1 MSGAITGDT
10 LERFH
15 DGQCFVYETALA
27 EMKQGRKTCHW
38 IWFIF
43 PQMKGLGHSWQAD
56 YYGISDLR
64 EAKAY
69 LADPIL
75 GPRLRR
81 ITEAVLSHSDI
92 HVVALMGS
100 EIDALKLRSSMT
112 LFYAASPDDIFGQVL
127 DLLFYG
133 ERDQRS
139 LELIFTNKS

>member
-1 MSGAITGDT
+1 MQSNQINE
-10 LERFH
+10 LSRFL
-15 DGQCFVYETALA
+15 DPQKFQYEDALA
-27 EMKQGRKTCHW
+27 EMKQGRKTGHW

-56 YYGISDLR
+56 YYGLSGLR
-64 EAKAY
+64 EARAY

-92 HVVALMGS
+92 NVVALMGG

-112 LFYAASPDDIFGQVL
+112 LFDAVSSDDIFGQVL
-127 DLLFYG
+127 DLFFGG

-139 LELIFTNKS
+139 QELISH

>member
-1 MSGAITGDT
+1 MHTYQNNELS
-10 LERFH
+10 RFL
-15 DGQCFVYETALA
+15 DPQKFQYEGALA
-27 EMKQGRKTCHW
+27 EMKQGRKTGHW

-56 YYGISDLR
+56 YYGISSLG

-69 LADPIL
+69 LADPVL
-75 GPRLRR
+75 GSRLRR

-92 HVVALMGS
+92 NAVTLMGS

-112 LFYAASPDDIFGQVL
+112 LFDAASPEDIFGQVL
-127 DLLFYG
+127 DLFFGG

-139 LELIFTNKS
+139 LELISH

>member
-1 MSGAITGDT
+1 
-10 LERFH
+10 
-15 DGQCFVYETALA
+15 
-27 EMKQGRKTCHW
+27 MKQGRKTGHW

-56 YYGISDLR
+56 YYGLSGLR
-64 EAKAY
+64 EARAY

-92 HVVALMGS
+92 NVAALMGS

-112 LFYAASPDDIFGQVL
+112 LFDAVSSDDIFGQVL
-127 DLLFYG
+127 DLFFGG

-139 LELIFTNKS
+139 LELISH

>member
-1 MSGAITGDT
+1 MQSNQINE
-10 LERFH
+10 LSRFL
-15 DGQCFVYETALA
+15 DPQKFQYEDALA
-27 EMKQGRKTCHW
+27 EMKQGRKTGHW

-56 YYGISDLR
+56 YYGLSGLR
-64 EAKAY
+64 EARAY

-92 HVVALMGS
+92 NVVALMGG

-112 LFYAASPDDIFGQVL
+112 LFDAVSSDDIFGQVL
-127 DLLFYG
+127 DLFFGG

-139 LELIFTNKS
+139 LELISH